1 MVIACV
7 IGRMET
13 MGQKMHG
20 ASFIKAAAFQKNWFN
35 LLQLQIKSLTE
46 CFLSL
51 FVSDLSLWMVYLW
64 MVARKTSLL
73 LANGEVSGAKHASSH
88 FRVPLD
94 FVEIVLC
101 WLMPGKS
108 DICFWRGCS
117 HWLFWVCGQALMETA
132 VGKRLRQ
139 KIVVLMRK
147 SQSMRTKR
155 GACETSVIE
164 LWTSALVFEM
174 VPGHLSFRGNPT
186 HLV

>member
-1 MVIACV
+1 M
-7 IGRMET
+7 
-13 MGQKMHG
+13 
-20 ASFIKAAAFQKNWFN
+20 F
-35 LLQLQIKSLTE
+35 SLPLRE
-46 CFLSL
+46 W
-51 FVSDLSLWMVYLW
+51 LSLWMVYLW

-73 LANGEVSGAKHASSH
+73 LANGEVSGAKHAASH

-174 VPGHLSFRGNPT
+174 VPGHLSFRGNPCW
-186 HLV
+186 LVRDTRHKLNIMLTSIAIILYYMCLCLCLF